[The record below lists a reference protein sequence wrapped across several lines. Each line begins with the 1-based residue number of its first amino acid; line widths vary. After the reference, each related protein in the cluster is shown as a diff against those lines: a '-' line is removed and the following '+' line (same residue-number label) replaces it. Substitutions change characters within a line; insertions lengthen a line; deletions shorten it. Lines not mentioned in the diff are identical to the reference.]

1 MKFIALLCIAIIPCS
16 IFSQSKGAAN
26 IGMGNTTLP
35 QTDLISAFHN
45 KAGLTG
51 VDEKSIAAS
60 FILPYGI
67 SALSNA
73 GLYVGQRID
82 SSSAWSA
89 NISQNG
95 QFNQIS
101 QSEIGMA
108 YGKRLLNEFDIGIGL
123 TYISAYVPEKRR
135 KTTISTYLSTS
146 VELTESLTLHNLVQ
160 INSSPNNT
168 LNTDHKNNL
177 LSGISY
183 KANDLLLIG
192 EISLNQQSASTFQA
206 GAKYQMNKLFC
217 VRIGYSNIGKA
228 SFGIGLIKNKLKIDL
243 ALSEHIAL
251 GTSSSISLIHEF

>member
-1 MKFIALLCIAIIPCS
+1 MKFIALLWIATMPCS
-16 IFSQSKGAAN
+16 IFSQSIGAAN
-26 IGMGNTTLP
+26 VGMGNTTLA

-45 KAGLTG
+45 KAGLTSLEG
-51 VDEKSIAAS
+51 NSIATS
-60 FILPYGI
+60 FFLPYGI

-73 GLYVGQRID
+73 GFYVGQRID
-82 SSSAWSA
+82 SSSAWSG
-89 NISQNG
+89 NLSQNG

-101 QSEIGMA
+101 QSEIGTA

-123 TYISAYVPEKRR
+123 TYISAYIPEKGR
-135 KTTISTYLSTS
+135 TSSVSTYLSTR
-146 VELTESLTLHNLVQ
+146 VELTESLTLHNLLQ

-168 LNTDHKNNL
+168 LNADHKNNL

-192 EISLNQQSASTFQA
+192 EISLNQQSTSTFRA

-217 VRIGYSNIGKA
+217 VRLGYSNIGKA
-228 SFGIGLIKNKLKIDL
+228 SFGIGIIKNKLKVDL

-251 GTSSSISLIHEF
+251 GTSSSISLLHEF